1 MKRTT
6 KETLNREM
14 IVQLVQSIRRR
25 QPRVGGCKLY
35 RMLKPDLQNMGIKI
49 GRDRFYDILRAE
61 GLLLQRK
68 KRYHKTTNSK
78 HMFRIYDNLIDALIA
93 SRSDEIWVTD
103 ITYLRVSETF
113 VYLALITDLYSR
125 KIIGYDIS
133 DSLNI
138 EGSMRALKQA
148 MWGKKNLIGT
158 IHHSDRGIQYCS
170 NEYTKL
176 LTSKEM
182 QISMAAKGN
191 PYENAVAE
199 RVNGILKEEFL
210 LSETFKS
217 NKDAIKATR
226 QAVEIYNKERIHMS
240 IDYKTPEE
248 KYRESR
254 VA

>member
-1 MKRTT
+1 
-6 KETLNREM
+6 
-14 IVQLVQSIRRR
+14 
-25 QPRVGGCKLY
+25 
-35 RMLKPDLQNMGIKI
+35 MGIKL

-61 GLLLQRK
+61 GLLLKRK
-68 KRYHKTTNSK
+68 KRYHKTTNSN
-78 HMFRIYDNLIDALIA
+78 HRFRIYDNLIDAIIA

-103 ITYLRVSETF
+103 ITYLRVAETF
-113 VYLALITDLYSR
+113 IYLALITDLYSR

-148 MWGKKNLIGT
+148 MWGKKNLEGT

-170 NEYTKL
+170 TEYTKL

-226 QAVEIYNKERIHMS
+226 QAIEIYNKERIHMS

-248 KYRESR
+248 KYRENQ

>member
-1 MKRTT
+1 MQ
-6 KETLNREM
+6 KEL
-14 IVQLVQSIRRR
+14 IVQLVQEKRRR
-25 QPRVGGCKLY
+25 QPRVGGGKLY
-35 RMLKPDLQNMGIKI
+35 RMLKPELQDMKIKI

-61 GLLLQRK
+61 GLLLKRK

-78 HMFRIYDNLIDALIA
+78 HGFRIYENMIEALIA
-93 SRSDEIWVTD
+93 SRADEVWVSD
-103 ITYLRVSETF
+103 ITYLRVEETF
-113 VYLALITDLYSR
+113 LYLALITDLFSR

-148 MWGKKNLIGT
+148 MWGKKNLEGT

-170 NEYTKL
+170 IEYTKL
-176 LTSKEM
+176 LTKRKM
-182 QISMAAKGN
+182 AISMAAKGN

-210 LSETFKS
+210 LSERFKC
-217 NKDAIKATR
+217 NKDATKATR

-240 IDYKTPEE
+240 IDYKTPDE
-248 KYRESR
+248 KYKEDR